1 VHRDPAAACAHCGAE
16 VAATHSTRLARVE
29 RPSLITFPFRARVR
43 NTLRPTALRD
53 AIVWRRHLGLSD
65 QDVMLAAFPKSGSTW
80 LTFMLAEL
88 LWQAGGEQTLLDNRF
103 LPEVGKQNQA
113 EHRLPAGGRL
123 IRTHERWR
131 SEYRRA
137 IYVVRDGRDV
147 AVSLYYHLQRSQGM
161 RADFTDYL
169 TAFFEGW
176 LIGAG
181 PWDRHV
187 TGWLDSPAASTG
199 GVLLVRYEDL
209 QADALGQLRRT
220 AEFLGVA
227 ANDEQLAAALAAGSK
242 DAMQG
247 REKATTGIAHREA
260 GATIPVVRKG
270 VVGDWQNHFSPADL
284 ERFDQRAGYAM
295 QRLGYRLNSDH

>member
-1 VHRDPAAACAHCGAE
+1 
-16 VAATHSTRLARVE
+16 
-29 RPSLITFPFRARVR
+29 VR
-43 NTLRPTALRD
+43 RSALRD
-53 AIVWRRHLGLSD
+53 AIVWGRHRGLSD
-65 QDVMLAAFPKSGSTW
+65 RDVMLAAFPKSGSTW

-88 LWQAGGEQTLLDNRF
+88 LWQAGSEQTLIDNRF

-113 EHRLPAGGRL
+113 EHRLPGGGRL

-131 SEYRRA
+131 PEYRRA

-181 PWDRHV
+181 PWDQHV
-187 TGWLDSPAASTG
+187 TGWLDSPAASQG

-209 QADALGQLRRT
+209 QADALGQVRR
-220 AEFLGVA
+220 AAQFLDVPA
-227 ANDEQLAAALAAGSK
+227 SDEQLQAALAAGSK

-247 REKATTGIAHREA
+247 REKATAGIAHRES
-260 GATIPVVRKG
+260 GAKIPVVRKG
-270 VVGDWQNHFSPADL
+270 VVGDWRNHFSPQDL
-284 ERFDQRAGYAM
+284 ERFERLAGPAMQKLGYA
-295 QRLGYRLNSDH
+295 DVAVA